1 MRQTRCLRLEEMVMA
16 ENKPLEDLTLKEL
29 RKECRKHRACLD
41 CPFHDEG
48 MELCEVDIYWNEAD
62 E

>member
-1 MRQTRCLRLEEMVMA
+1 MA